1 MDSAEVALVFY
12 GLMDELE
19 HRIGGRRRLGDTTGR
34 MPWPCRGVY
43 FFFEPGE
50 MRFHSGEGSR
60 VVHIGTHALKAGSRT
75 KLWDRLY
82 QHRGSLNPP
91 GGNHRGSVFR
101 QLIGDALME
110 RSPALQIATWG
121 QKASAPRRIRE
132 AERLLEDR
140 VSRCIGEMTVL
151 FLPVD
156 DAPGPDSLRGFIKRN
171 SIALLSSYVET
182 PIETPVDP
190 PSLDWLGRYSTRE
203 RVRRS
208 GLWNNNHVDECT
220 DLEFLEVLCKLVR
233 ETTVVSG

>member
-1 MDSAEVALVFY
+1 MDRAEATLVFY

-34 MPWPCRGVY
+34 MQWPGRGVY

-50 MRFHSGEGSR
+50 KRSYSGERSR
-60 VVHIGTHALKAGSRT
+60 VVRIGTHALKAGSKT
-75 KLWDRLY
+75 TLWGRLY
-82 QHRGSLNPP
+82 QHRGSLNLP

-110 RSPALQIATWG
+110 RSPTLRIATWG
-121 QKASAPRRIRE
+121 QNSSAPRQIRK
-132 AERLLEDR
+132 AERPLEGR

-151 FLPVD
+151 FVPVD
-156 DAPGPDSLRGFIKRN
+156 DTPGPDSLRGFIERN
-171 SIALLSSYVET
+171 SIALLSGYVET
-182 PIETPVDP
+182 LVDP
-190 PSLDWLGRYSTRE
+190 PSGDWLGRYSTRE

-220 DLEFLEVLCKLVR
+220 DLRFLEVLCGLVR
-233 ETTVVSG
+233 ETTAVAGQ